1 MKTETPQDFNEIVKL
16 LIWAYKQGYSHAAEV
31 VKGTVPKE
39 EALEKT
45 FTQTGRALVITT
57 IILFFGFMVML
68 FSIHQPSITIGII
81 ISVTLVAALILDLL
95 LLPVLLRKFT

>member
-39 EALEKT
+39 EALEKMFKDAMSPKADET
-45 FTQTGRALVITT
+45 V
-57 IILFFGFMVML
+57 
-68 FSIHQPSITIGII
+68 
-81 ISVTLVAALILDLL
+81 
-95 LLPVLLRKFT
+95 